1 MIKVNVIRND
11 NKIDTITIK
20 GHAMYDD
27 YGKDIVCSS
36 ASSILITTING
47 ILTINEN
54 YIKYTVLE
62 DLVTIKVITDDSIC
76 LKLLENMLMLFSE
89 LSEKYPKNIKI
100 M

>member
-89 LSEKYPKNIKI
+89 LSEKYPKNIKL

>member
-1 MIKVNVIRND
+1 MIKVSVIRNGD
-11 NKIDTITIK
+11 KIDTITIK

-62 DLVTIKVITDDSIC
+62 ELVTIKVITDDGIC

-89 LSEKYPKNIKI
+89 LSEKYPKNIKL